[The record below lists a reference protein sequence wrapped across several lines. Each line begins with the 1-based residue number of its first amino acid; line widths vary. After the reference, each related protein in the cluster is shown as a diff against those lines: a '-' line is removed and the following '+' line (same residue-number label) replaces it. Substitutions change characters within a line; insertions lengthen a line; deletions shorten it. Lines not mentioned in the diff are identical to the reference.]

1 MCRARI
7 AELQKTLRKAERK
20 SVLYESCMTKSRHNQ
35 GLMEAALSALLE
47 KEQEEMEAQQAAN
60 EPAPSQP
67 RQKAAA
73 RFRSVDVQPAEV
85 TGRPTFNLADAVA
98 KMKSSLTLKLP
109 ADHNYETVVMAAAAK
124 LGVETEGRNLR
135 SICIEIMETL

>member
-1 MCRARI
+1 
-7 AELQKTLRKAERK
+7 
-20 SVLYESCMTKSRHNQ
+20 
-35 GLMEAALSALLE
+35 
-47 KEQEEMEAQQAAN
+47 
-60 EPAPSQP
+60 
-67 RQKAAA
+67 
-73 RFRSVDVQPAEV
+73 VQPAEV